1 MGCHFLLRGIFP
13 TQGSNLCHLHCRQ
26 ILYRLSYGGSPS
38 SDLNKIKVY
47 FSIRYNSSWYN
58 NSALCRQRGPSSFY
72 LVTLLFLKFCSYLH
86 ISKSACNEKALISS
100 FYSRG
105 KNSKTVHNSFTYFS
119 LARTQSHSHTNSK
132 GRWKTVLCVFF
143 FLGIYVPGYNYVTR
157 KEE

>member
-58 NSALCRQRGPSSFY
+58 NSALCRQQGPKLY
-72 LVTLLFLKFCSYLH
+72 LVTLLFLKFCSYRH

-100 FYSRG
+100 FYSRE
-105 KNSKTVHNSFTYFS
+105 KTAKLYTTVS
-119 LARTQSHSHTNSK
+119 LTSHWLEFSHTVTLTAK
-132 GRWKTVLCVFF
+132 EDGKQFCVVFF